1 MKSLFLKI
9 FLSFWAA
16 LALSLVLAIL
26 VTIALRPAR
35 GIGSQAPQTL
45 AEAVNAY
52 QTGGQRA
59 AHDYLEEVFRT
70 QHVRAFVFDPAGHE
84 LAGRQH
90 VPPWIED
97 ARQGTAPQGGATLP
111 SGSPLAGSSQNGSP
125 QNASPQNASPQNGSS
140 ADASS
145 ANGAAAGGTARAG
158 SPRHRSWMDN
168 LLPDRIIRQ
177 ALTLDGKRY
186 TLVLELPPGRRGF
199 LGPNDIPLLGIAIIL
214 SGLVCY
220 LLSWSVTSPV
230 IRLRKAAQSLAAGDL
245 SARAGATASGRR
257 DELTEL
263 MRDFDRMAERIEA
276 LVDSQS
282 RLLKDV
288 SHELRSPLARLSV
301 ALGLARQRATPEI
314 VGSLNRIEL
323 ETDRLNQLI
332 QRLLTISRL
341 ESGTDGL
348 RKSRLSLREL
358 LEQVAYDAEYESPG
372 RGCRVAE
379 TETVAAHA
387 SPGADEFLV
396 DADPDLLRSAVENVV
411 RNATRY
417 TAEGTTVEVRLERQQ
432 DANGE
437 QIVIHVLDSGPGVPD
452 EALSKIFEP
461 FYRLDDARNR
471 QTGGAGLG
479 LSIADRAIK
488 LHGGQVRASNRKE
501 GGLEVEI
508 RIPAAPPVRGFAL
521 PAHS

>member
-16 LALSLVLAIL
+16 LALSLVLAIV

-35 GIGSQAPQTL
+35 HGIENQAPQTL

-59 AHDYLEEVFRT
+59 AHDYLEELFRT
-70 QHVRAFVFDPAGHE
+70 QHVRAFVFDPAGQE
-84 LAGRQH
+84 LSGH
-90 VPPWIED
+90 HVVPPWIED
-97 ARQGTAPQGGATLP
+97 SREGGTQQ
-111 SGSPLAGSSQNGSP
+111 AGSTR
-125 QNASPQNASPQNGSS
+125 
-140 ADASS
+140 
-145 ANGAAAGGTARAG
+145 GG
-158 SPRHRSWMDN
+158 PPHHHRSWMDSFM
-168 LLPDRIIRQ
+168 PDRIIRQ

-186 TLVLELPPGRRGF
+186 TLVLELPPGPRSF
-199 LGPNDIPLLGIAIIL
+199 FGPNDIYLLGIAVIL

-230 IRLRKAAQSLAAGDL
+230 TRLRKAAQSLAAGDL
-245 SARAGATASGRR
+245 GARTGAPAGGGRR

-263 MRDFDRMAERIEA
+263 MRDFDRMAERIEG

-282 RLLKDV
+282 RLMKDV

-301 ALGLARQRATPEI
+301 ALGLARQRATPE
-314 VGSLNRIEL
+314 VEGSLNRIEL
-323 ETDRLNQLI
+323 EADRLNQLI

-341 ESGTDGL
+341 ESGADGL
-348 RKSRLSLREL
+348 RKTMLSLRDL
-358 LEQVAYDAEYESPG
+358 AEQIAHDAEYETPG
-372 RGCRVAE
+372 RKCHVTADD
-379 TETVAAHA
+379 
-387 SPGADEFLV
+387 ADEFLV
-396 DADPDLLRSAVENVV
+396 QADPGLLRSAVENVV

-417 TAEGTTVEVRLERQQ
+417 TAEGTTVEVRLERRPA
-432 DANGE
+432 ANGE
-437 QIVIHVLDSGPGVPD
+437 EIVVRVLDSGPGVPD
-452 EALSKIFEP
+452 DALQKIFEP
-461 FYRLDDARNR
+461 FYRIDDARNR

-479 LSIADRAIK
+479 LSIADRAVR
-488 LHGGQVRASNRKE
+488 LHDGQLRASNRQG

-508 RIPAAPPVRGFAL
+508 RIPATPGFAL

>member
-16 LALSLVLAIL
+16 QALFLVLAIL
-26 VTIALRPAR
+26 ATIALRPTR
-35 GIGSQAPQTL
+35 HGIESQGPQTL
-45 AEAVNAY
+45 AEVVNAY
-52 QTGGQRA
+52 QSGGERG
-59 AHDYLEEVFRT
+59 AHDYLEELWHT
-70 QHVRAFVFDPAGHE
+70 QRVRAFVFDPSGHE
-84 LAGRQH
+84 LSGRS

-97 ARQGTAPQGGATLP
+97 LRQGDASQGGP
-111 SGSPLAGSSQNGSP
+111 PR
-125 QNASPQNASPQNGSS
+125 
-140 ADASS
+140 
-145 ANGAAAGGTARAG
+145 GG
-158 SPRHRSWMDN
+158 PHHRGWMDN
-168 LLPDRIIRQ
+168 LLPDRIMRQ

-186 TLVLELPPGRRGF
+186 TLVLELPS
-199 LGPNDIPLLGIAIIL
+199 GPRVFFGPHDIPGLGIAIAIIT
-214 SGLVCY
+214 SGLMCY
-220 LLSWSVTSPV
+220 LLAWSMTSPV
-230 IRLRKAAQSLAAGDL
+230 TRLRRAAQSLAAGDL
-245 SARAGATASGRR
+245 SARTGAPAGGRS

-263 MRDFDRMAERIEA
+263 MRDFDRMAERIEG

-301 ALGLARQRATPEI
+301 ALGLARQRATPE
-314 VGSLNRIEL
+314 VAPELESSLNRIEL
-323 ETDRLNQLI
+323 EADRLNQLI

-348 RKSRLSLREL
+348 RKTMLSLREL
-358 LEQVAYDAEYESPG
+358 VEQVAHDAEYETPG
-372 RGCRVAE
+372 RGCRVTAD
-379 TETVAAHA
+379 A
-387 SPGADEFLV
+387 ADEFLV
-396 DADPDLLRSAVENVV
+396 EADPDLLRSAVENVV

-432 DANGE
+432 AAHGNGDE
-437 QIVIHVLDSGPGVPD
+437 IVVRVSDSGPGVPD
-452 EALSKIFEP
+452 EALPKIFEP

-479 LSIADRAIK
+479 LSIADRAVR
-488 LHGGQVRASNRKE
+488 LHGGQLRASNRKE

-508 RIPAAPPVRGFAL
+508 RIPAAPGFAL

>member
-16 LALSLVLAIL
+16 QALFLVLAIL
-26 VTIALRPAR
+26 ATIALRPTR
-35 GIGSQAPQTL
+35 HGIESQGPQTL
-45 AEAVNAY
+45 AEVVNAY
-52 QTGGQRA
+52 QSGGERG
-59 AHDYLEEVFRT
+59 AHDYLEELWHT
-70 QHVRAFVFDPAGHE
+70 QRVRAFVFDPSGHE
-84 LAGRQH
+84 LSGRS

-97 ARQGTAPQGGATLP
+97 LRQGDASQGGP
-111 SGSPLAGSSQNGSP
+111 PR
-125 QNASPQNASPQNGSS
+125 
-140 ADASS
+140 
-145 ANGAAAGGTARAG
+145 GG
-158 SPRHRSWMDN
+158 PHHRGWMDN
-168 LLPDRIIRQ
+168 LLPDRIMRQ

-186 TLVLELPPGRRGF
+186 TLVLELPS
-199 LGPNDIPLLGIAIIL
+199 GPRVFFGPHDIPGLGIAIAIIT
-214 SGLVCY
+214 SGLMCY
-220 LLSWSVTSPV
+220 LLAWSMTSPV
-230 IRLRKAAQSLAAGDL
+230 TRLRKAAQSLAAGDL
-245 SARAGATASGRR
+245 SARTGAPAGGRS

-263 MRDFDRMAERIEA
+263 MRDFDRMAERIEG

-301 ALGLARQRATPEI
+301 ALGLARQRATPE
-314 VGSLNRIEL
+314 VAPELESSLNRIEL
-323 ETDRLNQLI
+323 EADRLNQLI

-348 RKSRLSLREL
+348 RKTMLSLREL
-358 LEQVAYDAEYESPG
+358 VEQVAHDAEYETPG
-372 RGCRVAE
+372 RGCRVTAD
-379 TETVAAHA
+379 A
-387 SPGADEFLV
+387 ADEFLV
-396 DADPDLLRSAVENVV
+396 EADPDLLRSAVENVV

-432 DANGE
+432 AAHGNGDE
-437 QIVIHVLDSGPGVPD
+437 IVVRVSDSGPGVPD
-452 EALSKIFEP
+452 EALPKIFEP

-479 LSIADRAIK
+479 LSIADRAVR
-488 LHGGQVRASNRKE
+488 LHGGQLRASNRKE

-508 RIPAAPPVRGFAL
+508 RIPAAPGFAL

>member
-9 FLSFWAA
+9 FLAFWAA

-26 VTIALRPAR
+26 VTIALHPAR
-35 GIGSQAPQTL
+35 HGIESQGLQTL

-52 QTGGQRA
+52 QSGGERG
-59 AHDYLEEVFRT
+59 AHEYLKEVWHT
-70 QHVRAFVFDPAGHE
+70 QHVRAFVFDPSGHE
-84 LAGRQH
+84 LSGRP

-97 ARQGTAPQGGATLP
+97 VRQGVTPRGGAL
-111 SGSPLAGSSQNGSP
+111 
-125 QNASPQNASPQNGSS
+125 
-140 ADASS
+140 D
-145 ANGAAAGGTARAG
+145 
-158 SPRHRSWMDN
+158 HHSWIDN
-168 LLPDRIIRQ
+168 LLPDRIMRQ

-186 TLVLELPPGRRGF
+186 TIVLELPPGPRIFFGPHEIPG
-199 LGPNDIPLLGIAIIL
+199 LGITIAIIS
-214 SGLVCY
+214 SGLICY
-220 LLSWSVTSPV
+220 LLAWSMTSPV
-230 IRLRKAAQSLAAGDL
+230 TRLRKAAQSLAAGDL
-245 SARAGATASGRR
+245 SARTGAPAGARG

-263 MRDFDRMAERIEA
+263 MRDFDRMAERIEG

-301 ALGLARQRATPEI
+301 ALGLAQQRATPE
-314 VGSLNRIEL
+314 VEASLNRIEL
-323 ETDRLNQLI
+323 EADRLNQLI

-348 RKSRLSLREL
+348 RKTCLSLREL
-358 LEQVAYDAEYESPG
+358 VEQVARDAEYENPG
-372 RGCRVAE
+372 RRCVVTADAKAVA
-379 TETVAAHA
+379 TTD
-387 SPGADEFLV
+387 PADQFLV
-396 DADPDLLRSAVENVV
+396 EADPDLLRSAVENVV

-432 DANGE
+432 TANGE
-437 QIVIHVLDSGPGVPD
+437 EVVVRVLDSGPGVPN
-452 EALSKIFEP
+452 EALPKIFEP

-479 LSIADRAIK
+479 LSITDRAVR
-488 LHGGQVRASNRKE
+488 LHGGQLRASNRKE

-508 RIPAAPPVRGFAL
+508 RIPAGPPAQGFAL